1 MAISISRISGVSAS
15 SASSGISRVSG
26 NNYSVSNKSDV
37 SDVYNERTAQ
47 GVGAKDG
54 IELVN
59 PVVYPNA
66 HVQAAAKV
74 EKVEAAISADKAY
87 NEVADRFSGHTTTYD
102 AGSRGQGYDT
112 IGANIDV
119 YA

>member
-1 MAISISRISGVSAS
+1 MAVSIGRISGVSAS
-15 SASSGISRVSG
+15 SGSSGISRVA
-26 NNYSVSNKSDV
+26 NNRFSVSNQSDV

-47 GVGAKDG
+47 GAGAADG
-54 IELVN
+54 VELVN

-66 HVQAAAKV
+66 HVQAATKV
-74 EKVEAAISADKAY
+74 QKVEAAISADKAY
-87 NEVADRFSGHTTTYD
+87 NEVADKFSGLTTSYD
-102 AGSRGQGYDT
+102 AGRQGQGYDT

>member
-1 MAISISRISGVSAS
+1 MAVSIGRISGISAS
-15 SASSGISRVSG
+15 SSSSGISRVS
-26 NNYSVSNKSDV
+26 NNRFSVANQSDV

-47 GVGAKDG
+47 GVSAQDG
-54 IELVN
+54 VELVN

-66 HVQAAAKV
+66 SVQAAKKV

-87 NEVADRFSGHTTTYD
+87 NEVADKFSGLTTTYD